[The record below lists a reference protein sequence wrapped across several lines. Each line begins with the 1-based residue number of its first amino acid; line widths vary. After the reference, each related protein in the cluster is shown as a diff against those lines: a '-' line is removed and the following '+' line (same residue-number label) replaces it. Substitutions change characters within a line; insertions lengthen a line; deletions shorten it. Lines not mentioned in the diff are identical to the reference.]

1 VRNAYA
7 KCKIDNEIC
16 SCQLNGNNTIIKLDC
31 FENTNKKFV
40 QNCTQLK
47 EMYVLVQMIEL
58 NVKNKLIEYILN
70 STIIQILSKNLKRLS
85 INDCKLKMV
94 QKGVFNSMLQLNKI
108 SLKRNE
114 IEFIEIDSFLTEL
127 FDSNIVELYLSE
139 NKLTKIRPK
148 WFNGLFRLQILF
160 LDKNQIE
167 EIEENSFEKLND
179 LVELRLESNQIK
191 IIKNE
196 MFLGKTKLEI
206 LNLFQNDIES
216 LETIPFNTLRALKIL
231 HLFSNKI
238 TSIKFG
244 NFIHLVNLE
253 ELKLDKNEI
262 GSFDA
267 NTFIGLEKLLLLDLS
282 ANKIKRL
289 VDGVFHGLKN
299 VKKLDLHLNDI
310 DRIEIDTFIE
320 LENLQNLIFDS
331 NQISS
336 LKNVRFNS
344 KLDRLSLRFNM
355 LSNLN
360 DINSKSLT
368 YLYVSNNRIQ
378 DINFKISLLPSLE
391 HLDLSQNRLINI
403 REESFLDLDKLKYLN
418 LSFNRLDLG
427 SKCNNVSYFKSQTR
441 LETLDLSFNEIKYLD
456 TNLTFKYLDSLK
468 TLNLA
473 NNKLKSIDSWIFVFL
488 PNLNELNLAMNNL
501 SILNNMCFCNLSNLK
516 VLNLN
521 SNQMSSTS
529 FLNGSKNCLYNLDF
543 LDLSQNKITSIGEND
558 FEFQN
563 NLKFLNLNSNPIE
576 IIHENTF
583 ERLSYLKTLKI
594 SNISAHFLHVNPA
607 IKQLDFSY
615 VNLSILNSEHLT
627 DIEWINLAHSQVN
640 VSFCAFMSNQTK
652 YVDFSYYD
660 FKWDENDFKCFN
672 ILGSTL
678 ETLKLRKT
686 NLQSIDQINFKEL
699 INLKHL
705 DLWYNNLSFLNPRSF
720 EYTTNLEYLD
730 LSSNRLLEFSIV
742 LNKLRYLSLENNQI
756 MSTNKVLNDYYSI
769 EIFKMSNNNL
779 KTYPSFV
786 MGQINSENTETFL
799 EFHLNQNEIDKIKY
813 FSFIFGKLTLANFDS
828 NNISLI
834 ENDAFLNCRS
844 LESLSIAH
852 NRLTFLTANNF
863 HFLFSLIQLNLSFNE
878 LNFIENR
885 TFINLNKLKSLDLN
899 HNELYSIEN
908 NLFVGLRNLND
919 IYLLSKNE
927 MTFYNQSFH
936 HLPNISK
943 IVLNE
948 SLIFK
953 YECLFEH
960 DLQRGIQR
968 NVSNK
973 YIFYKSINLLNLN
986 FSFEHEFKSKCDL
999 VFHLF
1004 QFNVHFN
1011 LRTDYDNDLF
1021 YDSCQKVL
1029 IEKGNCFKKT
1039 QKNCLVNVYYNEKE
1053 DEIEIDLPNSF
1064 TKIFS
1069 NFFYLLTMG
1078 LLLTLLGPF
1087 IFMILR
1093 YHLLVDLISLIKRGN
1108 SLENQE

>member
-7 KCKIDNEIC
+7 ICKIDNELC

-31 FENTNKKFV
+31 FEKTNKKFV
-40 QNCTQLK
+40 KNFTQLK
-47 EMYVLVQMIEL
+47 ETYVLMQMIEL
-58 NVKNKLIEYILN
+58 NVRNKLIEYILN
-70 STIIQILSKNLKRLS
+70 STIMQLLSKNLKRLS
-85 INDCKLKMV
+85 INDCKLKII
-94 QKGVFNSMLQLNKI
+94 QKGVFNSMLQLKKI
-108 SLKRNE
+108 SFKRND
-114 IEFIEIDSFLTEL
+114 IDFIEIDSFLTEL
-127 FDSNIVELYLSE
+127 FDSNILELYLSE
-139 NKLTKIRPK
+139 NKLTQIRYK

-167 EIEENSFEKLND
+167 EIEENSFEKLNN

-196 MFLGKTKLEI
+196 MFFDKTKLEI
-206 LNLFQNDIES
+206 LNLYHNNIES
-216 LETIPFNTLRALKIL
+216 LETIPFNTLRALKTL
-231 HLFSNKI
+231 RLFSNKI
-238 TSIKFG
+238 TNIKFG

-299 VKKLDLHLNDI
+299 VKQLDLHLNDI
-310 DRIEIDTFIE
+310 DRIEINTFTE
-320 LENLQNLIFDS
+320 LESLQNLIFDS

-336 LKNVRFNS
+336 LKNVKFNS
-344 KLDRLSLRFNM
+344 KLEKLSISFNM

-360 DINSKSLT
+360 DINSKSLK
-368 YLYVSNNRIQ
+368 YLHVSNNRIL
-378 DINFKISLLPSLE
+378 DINFKISLLPNLE

-403 REESFLDLDKLKYLN
+403 RDESFLDLDKLIYLN
-418 LSFNRLDLG
+418 LSFNRLDLE
-427 SKCNNVSYFKSQTR
+427 SKFNNVSYFKSQTR

-456 TNLTFKYLDSLK
+456 TNLTFKYLDLLK

-473 NNKLKSIDSWIFVFL
+473 NNKLRSIDSWIFAFL
-488 PNLNELNLAMNNL
+488 PQLNELNLAMNNL
-501 SILNNMCFCNLSNLK
+501 SILNKMCFCNLSSLK
-516 VLNLN
+516 VLSLN

-543 LDLSQNKITSIGEND
+543 LDLSQNMITSIGKYD
-558 FEFQN
+558 FEFLN
-563 NLKFLNLNSNPIE
+563 NLNSLNLNSNPIE
-576 IIHENTF
+576 SIHENTF
-583 ERLSYLKTLKI
+583 ERLSNLKTLKI
-594 SNISAHFLHVNPA
+594 SNISAQYLLVNPT
-607 IKQLDFSY
+607 IKQLDFSF
-615 VNLSILNSEHLT
+615 VNLSIINSESLSA
-627 DIEWINLAHSQVN
+627 IEWINLAHSQVN
-640 VSFCAFMSNQTK
+640 VSFCAFLSNQTK

-660 FKWDENDFKCFN
+660 FRWDENDFKCFST
-672 ILGSTL
+672 LGPAL

-686 NLQSIDQINFKEL
+686 NLQSIDQINFKQL
-699 INLKHL
+699 LNIKHL
-705 DLWYNNLSFLNPRSF
+705 DLSYNNLSFLNPNSF
-720 EYTTNLEYLD
+720 EYTANLEYLD

-742 LNKLRYLSLENNQI
+742 LNKLRYLNLENNRI
-756 MSTNKVLNDYYSI
+756 MSTNEVLNDYYSI
-769 EIFKMSNNNL
+769 EIFKMTNNNL

-786 MGQINSENTETFL
+786 IGQISSENRETFL
-799 EFHLNQNEIDKIKY
+799 ELHLNQNEIDKIKY

-863 HFLFSLIQLNLSFNE
+863 HFLFSLIQLNLSFNK

-919 IYLLSKNE
+919 LYLLSKNE
-927 MTFYNQSFH
+927 MTFYNQSFQ

-943 IVLNE
+943 IVFNE

-960 DLQRGIQR
+960 DLQRDIQR

-973 YIFYKSINLLNLN
+973 YIFYKSINLLTLN
-986 FSFEHEFKSKCDL
+986 FSFEDEFRLKCDL

-1004 QFNVHFN
+1004 QFNVHLN
-1011 LRTDYDNDLF
+1011 LRTDNDNDLF
-1021 YDSCQKVL
+1021 FDSCQKVL
-1029 IEKGNCFKKT
+1029 IEKGNYFKNTKKKCFA
-1039 QKNCLVNVYYNEKE
+1039 NIDFNDGE
-1053 DEIEIDLPNSF
+1053 DENEIDLPDSL

-1078 LLLTLLGPF
+1078 LLFTLLGPF
-1087 IFMILR
+1087 FFMILR
-1093 YHLLVDLISLIKRGN
+1093 YHLLVDLISLIKTEN
-1108 SLENQE
+1108 SLEN